1 MKDKRGFLFIIGFL
15 VVLAGVG
22 FWGYRQSAERR
33 QLEVTLNNNYYS
45 TFYELTEN
53 VQSLTVLLSKILV
66 AEAPNQDRLIFMEIW
81 QRANAAQI
89 NLTQLPLPDA
99 MMVRTSKYFTQV
111 GDYAYSFFKSG
122 TPGTPTVKTKKEW
135 ETLNRLYKKADSL
148 NTELVDLE
156 KQLSQ
161 GKLYL
166 SELKKGTSGV
176 IQREK
181 PKLAK
186 ASFND
191 IEKHMEDLPVLI
203 YDGPFSEH
211 LEKRKPMAI
220 NGARISAPRAQSIAL
235 TFVERQSSNGK
246 YRVEKA
252 NLDRGKIP
260 AYRVELVSRHP
271 LRPKEGKVTL
281 AVSQQ
286 GGRVLWLT
294 RDRKINPPQISLA
307 KAREIARRYLE
318 ERGYKDMVPVYFE
331 TIGGMIIFNF
341 AATQDKVVLYPDQV
355 KVTIA
360 LDTGEVVGFE
370 ANAFYMIHH
379 KRKLLPPRLTV
390 TQARKKLS
398 PRLQVRTNGRL
409 VVIPTG
415 PEQEKLTY
423 EFQGQL
429 GKDTFLIYIN
439 ALDGQEEKILRL
451 VRNQEGILAL

>member
-1 MKDKRGFLFIIGFL
+1 MKDKRWFLFIIGFL
-15 VVLAGVG
+15 VVLTGVG
-22 FWGYRQSAERR
+22 FWGYRQSTERR
-33 QLEVTLNNNYYS
+33 QLEVTLNNNYYR

-53 VQSLTVLLSKILV
+53 VQYLTVLLSKILV
-66 AEAPNQDRLIFMEIW
+66 AEAPSQDRLIFMEIW
-81 QRANAAQI
+81 QRAKAAQI
-89 NLTQLPLPDA
+89 NLTQLPLPDTT
-99 MMVRTSKYFTQV
+99 MVRTSKFFTQV
-111 GDYAYSFFKSG
+111 GDYAYSFFETG
-122 TPGTPTVKTKKEW
+122 TPGVKTKKEW

-148 NTELVDLE
+148 NTELADLE
-156 KQLSQ
+156 KQLTQ

-166 SELKKGTSGV
+166 SELKEGTSGA
-176 IQREK
+176 IRREK
-181 PKLAK
+181 PRLAMT
-186 ASFND
+186 SFND

-211 LEKRKPMAI
+211 LEKRKPRAI
-220 NGARISAPRAQSIAL
+220 TGDRISAPRAQSIAL

-246 YRVEKA
+246 YRAEKI

-260 AYRVELVSRHP
+260 AYRVELVSRP
-271 LRPKEGKVTL
+271 LGSKEDRVTL

-294 RDRKINPPQISLA
+294 RDRKINRPQISLA
-307 KAREIARRYLE
+307 RAREIARRYLE

-355 KVTIA
+355 KVTVA

-370 ANAFYMIHH
+370 ANAFFMTHH

-439 ALDGQEEKILRL
+439 ALNGREENILRV
-451 VRNQEGILAL
+451 VRNPEGILTL

>member
-1 MKDKRGFLFIIGFL
+1 MKDKRWFLFIIGFL
-15 VVLAGVG
+15 VVLTGVG
-22 FWGYRQSAERR
+22 FWGYRQSTERR
-33 QLEVTLNNNYYS
+33 QLEVTLNNNYYR

-53 VQSLTVLLSKILV
+53 VQYLTVLLSKILV
-66 AEAPNQDRLIFMEIW
+66 AEAPSQDRLIFMEIW
-81 QRANAAQI
+81 QRAKAAQI
-89 NLTQLPLPDA
+89 NLTQLPLPDV
-99 MMVRTSKYFTQV
+99 MMVRTSKYLTQV

-122 TPGTPTVKTKKEW
+122 TPAVKTKKEW

-148 NTELVDLE
+148 NTELADLE

-166 SELKKGTSGV
+166 SELKEGTSGV
-176 IQREK
+176 IRREK
-181 PKLAK
+181 PRLAK

-191 IEKHMEDLPVLI
+191 IEKQMEDLPVLI

-211 LEKRKPMAI
+211 LEKRKPRAI
-220 NGARISAPRAQSIAL
+220 TGARISAPRAQSIAL

-246 YRVEKA
+246 YRAEKI

-260 AYRVELVSRHP
+260 AYRVELVSRP
-271 LRPKEGKVTL
+271 LGSKEDRVTL

-294 RDRKINPPQISLA
+294 RDRKINRPQISLA
-307 KAREIARRYLE
+307 RAREIARRYLE
-318 ERGYKDMVPVYFE
+318 VQGYKDMVPVYFE

-355 KVTIA
+355 KVTVA

-370 ANAFYMIHH
+370 ANAFFMTHH

-439 ALDGQEEKILRL
+439 ALNGQEENILRV
-451 VRNQEGILAL
+451 VRNPEGILTL

>member
-1 MKDKRGFLFIIGFL
+1 MKDKRWFIFIIGFF

-22 FWGYRQSAERR
+22 FWGYRQSTERR
-33 QLEVTLNNNYYS
+33 QLEVTLNNNYYR

-53 VQSLTVLLSKILV
+53 VQYLTVLLSKILV

-89 NLTQLPLPDA
+89 NLTQLPLPDT
-99 MMVRTSKYFTQV
+99 MMIRTSKFFTQV
-111 GDYAYSFFKSG
+111 GDYAYSFFKAD
-122 TPGTPTVKTKKEW
+122 TPVVKTKEKW

-148 NTELVDLE
+148 NTELADIE
-156 KQLSQ
+156 KQLTQ

-166 SELKKGTSGV
+166 SELKEGVSGV

-181 PKLAK
+181 PKLAR
-186 ASFND
+186 ASFKD
-191 IEKHMEDLPVLI
+191 IEKHMEDIPVLI

-211 LEKRKPMAI
+211 LEKRKPRAI
-220 NGARISAPRAQSIAL
+220 SGAKITAPRAQSIAL
-235 TFVERQSSNGK
+235 TFMEQQSSNGK
-246 YRVEKA
+246 YQVKKI

-260 AYRVELVSRHP
+260 AYRVELVSRP
-271 LRPKEGKVTL
+271 LLSKKDRITL

-294 RDRKINPPQISLA
+294 KARKINRPQISLA

-318 ERGYKDMVPVYFE
+318 VRGYKDMVPVYFE
-331 TIGGMIIFNF
+331 VIGGMVIFNF

-355 KVTIA
+355 KVTVA
-360 LDTGEVVGFE
+360 LDTGEVTGFE
-370 ANAFYMIHH
+370 ASAFFMTHY

-398 PRLQVRTNGRL
+398 PRLQVRSKGRL

-415 PEQEKLTY
+415 PEREKLTY

-429 GKDTFLIYIN
+429 DKDTFLIYIN
-439 ALDGQEEKILRL
+439 ALNGQEEKILRV
-451 VRNQEGILAL
+451 VRNKEGILTL